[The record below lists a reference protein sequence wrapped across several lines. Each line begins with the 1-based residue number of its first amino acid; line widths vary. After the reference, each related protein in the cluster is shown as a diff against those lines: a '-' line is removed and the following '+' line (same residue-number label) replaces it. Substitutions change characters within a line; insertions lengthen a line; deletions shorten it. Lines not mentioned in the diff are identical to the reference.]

1 MTLGPQQSDE
11 GPSDQSGTADDN
23 DLHVHVSNAGVFLH
37 DEMAASGVT
46 WDDCGAEKYLRHN
59 VTMHR
64 RASSRQRAPMLGA
77 DYEESSMT
85 EMKRLNWSEIAP
97 EGAKALFG
105 IHHYVT
111 RKTDLPEELIH
122 LVFLRVSQ
130 INGCAH
136 CIDMHTRDLL
146 KTMAIDKVTL
156 VPVWAEVPHLFSDQY
171 RAALA
176 WAEEVTN
183 VSTTHASEEAY
194 AAIAAVFAEKDLVDL
209 TLVIAA
215 MNAFNRLGAPFRL
228 PVAAKP

>member
-1 MTLGPQQSDE
+1 
-11 GPSDQSGTADDN
+11 
-23 DLHVHVSNAGVFLH
+23 
-37 DEMAASGVT
+37 
-46 WDDCGAEKYLRHN
+46 
-59 VTMHR
+59 
-64 RASSRQRAPMLGA
+64 
-77 DYEESSMT
+77 MT

-97 EGAKALFG
+97 EGAKALFN

-122 LVFLRVSQ
+122 LIFLRVSQ

-146 KTMAIDKVTL
+146 KTMAIDKVAL
-156 VPVWAEVPHLFSDQY
+156 VPVWAEVPHLFSEQY

-183 VSTTHASEEAY
+183 VSTTHASDEAY
-194 AAIAAVFAEKDLVDL
+194 AAAAAAFAEKDLVDL